1 MKKNRNGF
9 AGILAAEAFVLAAAA
24 LVCYLVFHMENELLI
39 LAVPFQAAGD
49 MLRRLSLSSGSG
61 NLAAVVLFGILGGWP
76 LIFFA
81 KSESSLAPDGKSRV
95 FLILTS
101 LMLWLN
107 LYFGVNPA
115 AAARFLPTGFCREEM
130 IRIAQVI
137 AGGGFYS
144 AAIAWILSI
153 WLHMLETEKK
163 SEGMQEGERV
173 YVRKRLIRR
182 VRLLLKTASLLET
195 GWVAY
200 AGTFQ
205 VCRSVSGAWMGGADI
220 LGVLLK
226 QILLLVPE
234 IYMIL
239 LLLAGIVLMTEL
251 EKETFSAAVQ
261 ESLGRLADISRG
273 TAKASIYCGV
283 LYNLTALGFAVA
295 SADTNLRLDIPV
307 LPLLLAFGSLLL
319 VQYFKGG
326 RILQEENDS
335 FI

>member
-1 MKKNRNGF
+1 
-9 AGILAAEAFVLAAAA
+9 
-24 LVCYLVFHMENELLI
+24 
-39 LAVPFQAAGD
+39 
-49 MLRRLSLSSGSG
+49 
-61 NLAAVVLFGILGGWP
+61 
-76 LIFFA
+76 
-81 KSESSLAPDGKSRV
+81 
-95 FLILTS
+95 
-101 LMLWLN
+101 
-107 LYFGVNPA
+107 
-115 AAARFLPTGFCREEM
+115 
-130 IRIAQVI
+130 
-137 AGGGFYS
+137 
-144 AAIAWILSI
+144 
-153 WLHMLETEKK
+153 
-163 SEGMQEGERV
+163 
-173 YVRKRLIRR
+173 
-182 VRLLLKTASLLET
+182 
-195 GWVAY
+195 
-200 AGTFQ
+200 
-205 VCRSVSGAWMGGADI
+205 MGGADI

-335 FI
+335 FF